1 MATPKATE
9 NKQKLFE
16 TKDLVFI
23 WRLLLKNIAILII
36 VPILAFLVG
45 YVYAYRLTDV
55 YGAKVQLLLK
65 SNETYD
71 YQDQIYKGLGAY
83 GVYMDAQN
91 QMRIMKSRDLI
102 GEVVERM
109 NVSTS
114 YYYVSRV
121 RKLEAFEALPFR
133 AEVKLLNGGLQEM
146 PIEVNVINKDS
157 YEISFLKNNEKEVL
171 KGRFDEPISTND
183 LTINLIPSYSFT
195 NETMQ
200 SIKDHNYEMIFHSKE
215 YLVNK
220 YRSSMDIENVEYTSI
235 LEVRVTDEIGERAK
249 MFLDTLTSVYIDYSK
264 KLQLEVNENTVENIE
279 KQIDTISTFIKGKEL
294 ELLGFKDKN
303 AILNLPKEEEDYFQ
317 RYVESTSQKRTLQQ
331 KKASLKTLEAYI
343 LNLNNENFLPPTFEA
358 LANDLYITQTIRRV
372 YELQLELKGR
382 SASQVFDNEN
392 VKSKR
397 EEINSLKKDLLVY
410 ISNLDTAIKGEL
422 ATIDK
427 YISINKNNIKKIPV
441 SEQGV
446 SNIKRELDVN
456 NKMYLFLLEKK
467 TNSLIARA
475 GIIPQVRLVESAS
488 QLGIVKPDK
497 KKIKRMFFLGGVL
510 LALFIALM
518 RKLLFEKIQ
527 NVNELNE
534 ITNLSVIGGLPFVKE
549 KESKLIVTKKPK
561 AQITESFR
569 TLRTNLSYLGDLG
582 EGEGKRAK
590 KISVSSFFPGEGKTF
605 TSTNISS
612 ILAMSDK
619 KVVIV
624 DFDLHKPKI
633 HKTFDLENK
642 KGVSSYLIGNDT
654 LDDIVYKGLYENL
667 DVITAG
673 PIPPNPS
680 EIVLKSQMKE
690 LFDQLEQRYDYIIVD
705 TPPFGLLN
713 DAIELIKYLDV
724 FVVVANTKYIKHKG
738 VRTIEALLEKHEDIG
753 IGLVLNG
760 VRRSKFQYYY
770 SKYSYKY
777 NYNYGYNYGYG
788 YGDAYSDY
796 TEKD

>member
-1 MATPKATE
+1 MATPKLTE

-16 TKDLVFI
+16 TKDLVFV
-23 WRLLLKNIAILII
+23 WRLLLKNIAIIII
-36 VPILAFLVG
+36 VPILAYVIG
-45 YVYAYRLTDV
+45 YIYTYRLTNI

-65 SNETYD
+65 SSDTYD

-102 GEVVERM
+102 GEIVDRM

-114 YYYVSRV
+114 YFYVSRV
-121 RKLEAFEALPFR
+121 RKVEAFKTLPFK
-133 AEVKLLNGGLQEM
+133 ADVKLINKFLQEK
-146 PIEVNVINKDS
+146 PIKVKVLDKKTF
-157 YEISFLKNNEKEVL
+157 EIAIPKNEEKEVI
-171 KGRFDEPISTND
+171 KGSFNEPIISND
-183 LTINLIPSYSFT
+183 FTINLIPNYSFT
-195 NETMQ
+195 DENVE
-200 SIKDHNYEMIFHSKE
+200 SIKDEDYEMIFHSKE
-215 YLVNK
+215 YLIQK

-235 LEVRVTDEIGERAK
+235 LEVRVMDEIGERAK

-264 KLQLEVNENTVENIE
+264 KLQLEVNENTVANIE
-279 KQIDTISTFIKGKEL
+279 KQIDTISTFIKGKEF

-303 AILNLPKEEEDYFQ
+303 SILNLPKEEDDYFQ
-317 RYVESTSQKRTLQQ
+317 RYVESTGQKRVLQQ
-331 KKASLKTLEAYI
+331 KQASLKTLEAYI
-343 LNLNNENFLPPTFEA
+343 LNLNDENFLPPTFDA
-358 LANDLYITQTIRRV
+358 LVTDVYITQTIRRV

-382 SASQVFDNEN
+382 SASQVVDNEN
-392 VKSKR
+392 IKAKK

-410 ISNLDTAIKGEL
+410 ISNLESAVDKEI
-422 ATIDK
+422 ATLNE
-427 YISINKNNIKKIPV
+427 YINSNKSSIKKIPV

-488 QLGIVKPDK
+488 QLGVVKPNK
-497 KKIKRMFFLGGVL
+497 TKIVRMFFLGGIFV
-510 LALFIALM
+510 ALFIALM

-534 ITNLSVIGGLPFVKE
+534 ITSLSVIGGLPFVKE

-569 TLRTNLSYLGDLG
+569 TLRINLSYLGDF
-582 EGEGKRAK
+582 EDTSKAR

-605 TSTNISS
+605 TSTNIASL
-612 ILAMSDK
+612 LAMSDK

-642 KGVSSYLIGNDT
+642 KGISSFLIGNDT
-654 LDDIVYKGLYENL
+654 LDDIIHEKLYDNL

-680 EIVLKSQMKE
+680 EIVLKSKMTD
-690 LFDQLEQRYDYIIVD
+690 LFAQLEERYDYIIVD

-713 DAIELIKYLDV
+713 DAIELVKYLDI
-724 FVVVANTKYIKHKG
+724 FVVVVNTKYIKHKG
-738 VRTIEALLEKHEDIG
+738 VRTIESLLEKHDDIDVG
-753 IGLVLNG
+753 MVLNG

-796 TEKD
+796 TDKD